1 MSAIVASV
9 IGVAIEASVVRAAMR
24 VHGQLSV
31 AEVSWDPSSP
41 ETAVDLLRERFG
53 HVQSIALS
61 VGLAYLEIAQAD
73 LPPLAASDQRRVLL
87 RDADRYFPVEG
98 GVAIRGPGKAGIAFA
113 TSGERLHRWIRALE
127 EWAPVRA
134 VVAVPD
140 AIVAGV
146 SMGHRTGSPPARTMV
161 IESAPEEIGLLSFR
175 DGAAVEVRRLPMATH
190 VSPPAGAEVLSEL
203 LLPGA
208 TGAYAAAVGAIALA
222 NAPLAEML
230 LDSRLEADF
239 QSQRAR
245 RGWTS
250 VAIFAG
256 ALVLLGVAIDARHN
270 EALRAHQQASDS
282 LLAASEPARMAA
294 VRLAELE
301 REARILNARDTAADP
316 LSIVATLSR
325 LLPRDVFV
333 ERVHWDGAE
342 WRIDGSADQA
352 ASIVPSL
359 DSMSRFT
366 NVRVLTASTR
376 FRDGARVRES
386 FSVAFKVMGDSVA
399 TR

>member
-1 MSAIVASV
+1 
-9 IGVAIEASVVRAAMR
+9 
-24 VHGQLSV
+24 
-31 AEVSWDPSSP
+31 
-41 ETAVDLLRERFG
+41 
-53 HVQSIALS
+53 
-61 VGLAYLEIAQAD
+61 
-73 LPPLAASDQRRVLL
+73 
-87 RDADRYFPVEG
+87 
-98 GVAIRGPGKAGIAFA
+98 
-113 TSGERLHRWIRALE
+113 LE

>member
-1 MSAIVASV
+1 
-9 IGVAIEASVVRAAMR
+9 
-24 VHGQLSV
+24 
-31 AEVSWDPSSP
+31 
-41 ETAVDLLRERFG
+41 
-53 HVQSIALS
+53 
-61 VGLAYLEIAQAD
+61 
-73 LPPLAASDQRRVLL
+73 
-87 RDADRYFPVEG
+87 
-98 GVAIRGPGKAGIAFA
+98 
-113 TSGERLHRWIRALE
+113 
-127 EWAPVRA
+127 
-134 VVAVPD
+134 
-140 AIVAGV
+140 
-146 SMGHRTGSPPARTMV
+146 
-161 IESAPEEIGLLSFR
+161 
-175 DGAAVEVRRLPMATH
+175 
-190 VSPPAGAEVLSEL
+190 
-203 LLPGA
+203 
-208 TGAYAAAVGAIALA
+208 
-222 NAPLAEML
+222 ML

-256 ALVLLGVAIDARHN
+256 ALVLLGVATDARHN